1 MKDTYDLI
9 REMQEASFQKYG
21 SYSHAAGVL
30 GVWLETAV
38 YCLPKK
44 QQQLMTERLLNMI
57 AELKQ

>member
-1 MKDTYDLI
+1 MTDTYILI
-9 REMQEASFQKYG
+9 RKMQEASFQKYG

-38 YCLPKK
+38 HCLPKK

-57 AELKQ
+57 AELER